1 MVGASASRGVAV
13 PLANVGT
20 CTDVQR
26 RESPGLTYV
35 PPSRALSVEEERGH
49 VGRAARG
56 EQEAIGVLYDAY
68 IARLYRYSLAR
79 VGTVEDAEDLA
90 EEIFLKVLGAIDGFE
105 WRDLGNSERSPFGA
119 WIFRI
124 ARNHVAS
131 FHRRNATRGHSSE
144 VPEWLEDG
152 DRGPQELVE
161 TKLTIL
167 EVFNAVEQLPQAQRE
182 VIRLRFAAGLSVA
195 ETAAALDKQQTNV
208 KVLQHKGVKRLKEL
222 LLEAAQPPTQSQSA
236 G

>member
-1 MVGASASRGVAV
+1 M
-13 PLANVGT
+13 
-20 CTDVQR
+20 
-26 RESPGLTYV
+26 TYV

-79 VGTVEDAEDLA
+79 VGTPEDAEDLA

>member
-1 MVGASASRGVAV
+1 M
-13 PLANVGT
+13 
-20 CTDVQR
+20 
-26 RESPGLTYV
+26 TYV
-35 PPSRALSVEEERGH
+35 PPSRALSVAEERDH
-49 VGRAARG
+49 VGRAAAG
-56 EQEAIGVLYDAY
+56 EQDAIGVLYDAY

-79 VGTVEDAEDLA
+79 VGTIEDAEDLA
-90 EEIFLKVLGAIDGFE
+90 EEIFSKVLGAIDGFE

-124 ARNHVAS
+124 ASNHVAS
-131 FHRRNATRGHSSE
+131 FHRRNARRGHTSE
-144 VPEWLEDG
+144 VPEWLEDS

-161 TKLTIL
+161 TQLTII

-182 VIRLRFAAGLSVA
+182 VIRLRFAAGLNVA
-195 ETAAALDKQQTNV
+195 ETAAALNKQPANV

-222 LLEAAQPPTQSQSA
+222 LREAAEPPAQSQPA